1 MTSLDKGRHNFG
13 YFKSYAYIC
22 RPIPKRQKMS
32 DTLYPK
38 LIEEA
43 LATVTYP
50 GTKKSLVES
59 EMLLDTPVVTKETG
73 EDGQEQWKVR
83 VDLLFPRET
92 DPFLKSTVKAAE
104 AAIHY
109 HCGKDILV
117 EIRTEFKTKPRPEVG
132 KMLPGVKNIIAVS
145 SGKGGVG
152 KSTVSAN
159 LAISL
164 ARLGYRVGLLDTDIF
179 GPSMPKMFN
188 VEDAR
193 PYAVEKDGRQLIEP
207 IEQYGVKLLS
217 IGFFVS
223 PDTATLW
230 RGGMATSALKQ
241 LIADADWGE
250 LDYFILDTPPGT
262 SDIHL
267 TLLQTLPITGAVIVS
282 TPQQVAL
289 ADARKGIDMYRNEK
303 VNVPILGLVENMAWF
318 TPAELPENRYYIF
331 GKEGCKLLAKEMNVP
346 LLAQI
351 PLVQGICESGDAG
364 MPAATNIETM
374 TGQAFLNLAQA
385 VITVVNRRNREQAPT
400 QIVGINKQ

>member
-1 MTSLDKGRHNFG
+1 M
-13 YFKSYAYIC
+13 
-22 RPIPKRQKMS
+22 
-32 DTLYPK
+32 TLYPK
-38 LIEEA
+38 LIIDA

-59 EMLLDTPVVTKETG
+59 GMLADTPSINGMKVKVVL
-73 EDGQEQWKVR
+73 V
-83 VDLLFPRET
+83 FPRDT
-92 DPFLKSTVKAAE
+92 DPFLKSTLKAAE

-109 HCGKDILV
+109 HVSKDVEV
-117 EIRTEFKTKPRPEVG
+117 EIETEFKSKPRPEVG
-132 KMLPGVKNIIAVS
+132 KMLPDVKNIVAVS

-152 KSTVSAN
+152 KSTVAAN

-164 ARLGYRVGLLDTDIF
+164 ARLGYKVGLLDTDIF

-207 IEQYGVKLLS
+207 VEQYGVKLLS
-217 IGFFVS
+217 IGFFVN

-230 RGGMATSALKQ
+230 RGGMATNALKQ

-267 TLLQTLPITGAVIVS
+267 TLLQTLAITGAVIVS

-318 TPAELPENRYYIF
+318 TPAELPENKYFIL
-331 GKEGCKLLAKEMNVP
+331 GKEGCKRLAEEMNTP

-351 PLVQGICESGDAG
+351 PLVQSICESGDNG
-364 MPAATNIETM
+364 VPAACNIETI
-374 TGQAFLNLAQA
+374 TAQAFLNLAQA
-385 VITVVNRRNREQAPT
+385 VVTVVNKRNREQEPT
-400 QIVGINKQ
+400 KIVGVKKQ

>member
-1 MTSLDKGRHNFG
+1 M
-13 YFKSYAYIC
+13 
-22 RPIPKRQKMS
+22 
-32 DTLYPK
+32 TLYPK
-38 LIEEA
+38 LILDA

-50 GTKKSLVES
+50 GTKKNLVES
-59 EMLLDTPVVTKETG
+59 GMVADTPSINGMKVKVV
-73 EDGQEQWKVR
+73 
-83 VDLLFPRET
+83 LLFPRDT
-92 DPFLKSTVKAAE
+92 DPFLKSTLKAAE

-109 HCGKDILV
+109 HVSKDVEV
-117 EIRTEFKTKPRPEVG
+117 EIETEFKSKPRPEVG
-132 KMLPGVKNIIAVS
+132 KLLPEVKNIIAVS

-164 ARLGYRVGLLDTDIF
+164 ARLGYKVGLLDADIF
-179 GPSMPKMFN
+179 GPSMPKMFR

-207 IEQYGVKLLS
+207 IEKYGVKLLS
-217 IGFFVS
+217 IGFFVN
-223 PDTATLW
+223 PETATLW
-230 RGGMATSALKQ
+230 RGGMASNALKQ

-267 TLLQTLPITGAVIVS
+267 TLLQTLAITGAVIVS
-282 TPQQVAL
+282 TPQNVAL

-318 TPAELPENRYYIF
+318 TPAELPENKYYIF
-331 GKEGCKLLAKEMNVP
+331 GKEGCKRLAEEMQTP

-351 PLVQGICESGDAG
+351 PLVQSICESGDEG
-364 MPAATNIETM
+364 EPAACHIDTA
-374 TGQAFLNLAQA
+374 TGQAFINLAQA
-385 VITVVNRRNREQAPT
+385 VVTVVNRRNKEQEPT
-400 QIVGINKQ
+400 KIVKVKKN